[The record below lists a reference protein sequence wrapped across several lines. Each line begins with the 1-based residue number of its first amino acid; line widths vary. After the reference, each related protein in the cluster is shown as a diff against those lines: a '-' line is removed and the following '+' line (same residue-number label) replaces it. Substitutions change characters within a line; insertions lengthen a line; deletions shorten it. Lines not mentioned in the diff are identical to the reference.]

1 MENSLKERAMVV
13 NLHIRVWSARKY
25 DEKVTREIENIHNV
39 YNVGRFNKV
48 LMKSSTLEQIQT
60 WANKA
65 RSIHREMTLPWGD
78 NNDRILTTENYF
90 NYLMKIGNCVME
102 FDRLSDKFAY
112 EEYVNLKEKERER
125 LNSMYKEE
133 DYPHPDI
140 IRSKFGLKAVFS
152 PVTDA
157 DDFRLNISDSMLESI
172 KTQMKNELENRVK
185 VANEEILNKVREVV
199 SKMHE
204 TLAEPGK
211 GFKSSLI
218 GNVEALMETVP
229 TMNIFD
235 DTHINEV
242 VKMLKPLCVNYD
254 MLKNNDSFRQ
264 DIAKK
269 AKEILQAI

>member
-13 NLHIRVWSARKY
+13 NLHIGLWSARKY
-25 DEKVTREIENIHNV
+25 DEKVTREIEKIHDV
-39 YNVGRFNKV
+39 YNVGHFNKV
-48 LMKSSTLEQIQT
+48 LMKSTTLEQIQT

-65 RSIHREMTLPWGD
+65 RSIHRDFTLPWGD
-78 NNDRILTTENYF
+78 NNDRILTTERYF
-90 NYLMKIGNCVME
+90 DYLMKIGNCVME
-102 FDRLSDKFAY
+102 FDQLSDKFAY
-112 EEYVNLKEKERER
+112 KEYVSLKENEKVR
-125 LNSMYKEE
+125 LNSMYNET
-133 DYPHPDI
+133 DYPHPDL
-140 IRSKFGLKAVFS
+140 IRNKFSLKAVFS

-157 DDFRLNISDSMLESI
+157 SDFRLNLSDTMMESV
-172 KTQMKNELENRVK
+172 KAQMKNELENRVK
-185 VANEEILNKVREVV
+185 VANEEILEKVREVV

-229 TMNIFD
+229 SMNIFGD
-235 DTHINEV
+235 VHIAEV
-242 VKMLKPLCVNYD
+242 VNMLKPLCVNYD